1 MADHL
6 AASEA
11 SRSGAAAPGSVAPP
25 SLVMFGGDDDVVDL
39 DDTWLLKLANASLRD
54 PSDPRFELH
63 LSPSNHF
70 AFCGW
75 QVQGTAQKHW
85 DERCGAETDTGK
97 VCTLRELIQRAYC
110 VGQYQSLG
118 NYPR

>member
-1 MADHL
+1 MLLSLPTLALLAYSSGGVADRT
-6 AASEA
+6 SET
-11 SRSGAAAPGSVAPP
+11 GAPAPQSCDAIGVCGVA
-25 SLVMFGGDDDVVDL
+25 
-39 DDTWLLKLANASLRD
+39 D

-97 VCTLRELIQRAYC
+97 ICTLRELIQRAYC

>member
-1 MADHL
+1 
-6 AASEA
+6 
-11 SRSGAAAPGSVAPP
+11 
-25 SLVMFGGDDDVVDL
+25 
-39 DDTWLLKLANASLRD
+39 LRD